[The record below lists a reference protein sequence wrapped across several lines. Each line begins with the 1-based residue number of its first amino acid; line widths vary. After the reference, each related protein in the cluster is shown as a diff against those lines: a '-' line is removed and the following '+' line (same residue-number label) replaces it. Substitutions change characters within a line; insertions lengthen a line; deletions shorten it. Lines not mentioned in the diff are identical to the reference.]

1 VIPRGEFFFMRFLPV
16 FLDVTQGTVAL
27 VGTGPEALSKL
38 RLLQSAGARVR
49 WHIEEFELG
58 EFAAGVQAGRLEISA
73 ADVEAGR
80 LEICT
85 ADPCQADYSDLIAI
99 VAAAGEPRDA
109 GIAARARECRVP
121 VNVVDR
127 PELSTFIFP
136 AIVDR
141 GDVVVAI
148 GTGGTSPVL
157 ARRLRERIEALLP
170 GRIGDFAAL
179 MGRFRTRVAQ
189 RQSGKLSLRR
199 FWESV
204 IDGPIG
210 VAALAGRWHWAE
222 AALSRLSDHPGRE
235 SRSGLVVLAGAGP
248 GDADLLTLRALQALQ
263 SADVVFYDELIGAEI
278 LDRARRDAKRIFVG
292 KRSGQPGIAQDV
304 INQRLAEAARQ
315 GLNVVRLKGGDP
327 FIFGRGGEELEYL
340 RQAGIAVV
348 VVPGITAALGCAA
361 EAGLPLSFRDE
372 ASAIA
377 FVTAHHAGKQIRTD
391 WVKFADPAT
400 TVVIYMGLGSA
411 GEIGTALIAA
421 GRDAGTPAA
430 VLVRGTRPD
439 AVCRVGR
446 LDGLAQLAT
455 EAGEGPGLL
464 VVGSTVAR
472 SDAWRA
478 LIDSGVV
485 RTEAAA

>member
-1 VIPRGEFFFMRFLPV
+1 M
-16 FLDVTQGTVAL
+16 D
-27 VGTGPEALSKL
+27 PE
-38 RLLQSAGARVR
+38 
-49 WHIEEFELG
+49 I
-58 EFAAGVQAGRLEISA
+58 
-73 ADVEAGR
+73 
-80 LEICT
+80 
-85 ADPCQADYSDLIAI
+85 
-99 VAAAGEPRDA
+99 
-109 GIAARARECRVP
+109 
-121 VNVVDR
+121 
-127 PELSTFIFP
+127 
-136 AIVDR
+136 
-141 GDVVVAI
+141 
-148 GTGGTSPVL
+148 
-157 ARRLRERIEALLP
+157 
-170 GRIGDFAAL
+170 DFAAL

-263 SADVVFYDELIGAEI
+263 SADVVFYGELIGAEI

-446 LDGLAQLAT
+446 LDGLAQLAA